1 MLLAKEESS
10 SSDGW
15 VRMFLTRIKRSQDYL
30 VSLQW
35 LTILT
40 GQGHIS
46 DLLVCGG
53 GGGGGHSFFL
63 S

>member
-46 DLLVCGG
+46 DLLVYPKT
-53 GGGGGHSFFL
+53 L
-63 S
+63 VEK